1 MKRSSL
7 LLGVALL
14 VAICAAHPQPAQAA
28 TVTAV
33 LCAGPEFPCL
43 PGNTLDSG
51 FRTNSIGPLL
61 GNRYT
66 ILPFVFD
73 DASVNFTGTM
83 LAVDSQAKFV
93 YLWGGGV
100 GTSKLGVG
108 PLWLDVQLSQTY
120 VTVPG
125 VWSFSEFNSGNC
137 NAAATA
143 AGDNILA
150 TVAINGA
157 TPLPVMNGVC
167 SPFAVA
173 GGPVGVALGGITTL
187 TGLAQFRFNA
197 GAVNQQVDLPWGED
211 FPDPAI
217 TIFPDPN
224 NLPVGFTEQTP
235 EPATWLL
242 MGGGLLAAGLVRR
255 RLLS

>member
-1 MKRSSL
+1 
-7 LLGVALL
+7 
-14 VAICAAHPQPAQAA
+14 
-28 TVTAV
+28 
-33 LCAGPEFPCL
+33 
-43 PGNTLDSG
+43 
-51 FRTNSIGPLL
+51 
-61 GNRYT
+61 
-66 ILPFVFD
+66 VFD

-83 LAVDSQAKFV
+83 FALDSQGKFV

-100 GTSKLGVG
+100 GTNKLGVG
-108 PLWLDVQLSQTY
+108 PLWLDVQLSQSY

-125 VWSFSEFNSGNC
+125 NWTFSEFNSGNC

-173 GGPVGVALGGITTL
+173 GGPVGVGLGAITTL

-217 TIFPDPN
+217 TVFPDPDHI
-224 NLPVGFTEQTP
+224 PVGFAEQTP
-235 EPATWLL
+235 EPATWIL

-255 RLLS
+255 RSLS